1 MTPEETDH
9 DPGHADPKRPT
20 PPVPPGG
27 SAALPAG
34 SLPKPFLGPQGD
46 ENRDPPP
53 NAPAPVNPTETV
65 KDMDRKR

>member
-1 MTPEETDH
+1 MSDSNHNPKTPTQ
-9 DPGHADPKRPT
+9 
-20 PPVPPGG
+20 PVPPGG
-27 SAALPAG
+27 SAALPPG

-65 KDMDRKR
+65 PAKTVNDIDQKP